1 MPTVESEAG
10 AVRHQV
16 ERILGSAGFVRNE
29 RMSRF
34 LRFIVENH
42 LEGRD
47 QELKES
53 VLGVQIFGRP
63 PDYDPKRDAVVRTEA
78 GRLRARL
85 SEYYLGEGKDD
96 ALAIE
101 LPKGGYVPVFRP
113 VGRIEAP
120 GKPNAGIT
128 WRWIGAAALVT
139 GVAGGLWWIEHKSV
153 QPNRTA
159 SR

>member
-1 MPTVESEAG
+1 MPAVESEAQ
-10 AVRHQV
+10 AVRRQL
-16 ERILGSAGFVRNE
+16 ERILGSAGFARNE

-34 LRFIVENH
+34 LRFAVENH

-63 PDYDPKRDAVVRTEA
+63 PDYDSKRDAVVRTEA

-96 ALAIE
+96 ALLIE

-113 VGRIEAP
+113 VGRVETPRKLKQAINRRWVGTGALLL
-120 GKPNAGIT
+120 GIAAGWWWT
-128 WRWIGAAALVT
+128 EHECAAEFE
-139 GVAGGLWWIEHKSV
+139 W
-153 QPNRTA
+153 QPL
-159 SR
+159 

>member
-1 MPTVESEAG
+1 MPTVEPEAE
-10 AVRHQV
+10 AARRQL
-16 ERILGSAGFVRNE
+16 ERILRSAGFACNE

-34 LRFIVENH
+34 LRFVVENH

-63 PDYDPKRDAVVRTEA
+63 PDYDSKRDAVVRTEA

-96 ALAIE
+96 ALVIE
-101 LPKGGYVPVFRP
+101 LPKGHYVPVFRP
-113 VGRIEAP
+113 VGRIESP
-120 GKPNAGIT
+120 P
-128 WRWIGAAALVT
+128 
-139 GVAGGLWWIEHKSV
+139 
-153 QPNRTA
+153 
-159 SR
+159 

>member
-1 MPTVESEAG
+1 MPTVESEAE
-10 AVRHQV
+10 AVRRQL

-29 RMSRF
+29 RMKRF

-63 PDYDPKRDAVVRTEA
+63 PDYDSKRDAVVRTEA

-96 ALAIE
+96 ALVID
-101 LPKGGYVPVFRP
+101 LPKGGYVPVIRSSQRRP
-113 VGRIEAP
+113 ETPPLMIADQPPLRR
-120 GKPNAGIT
+120 
-128 WRWIGAAALVT
+128 WRLGTRVWVGAA
-139 GVAGGLWWIEHKSV
+139 
-153 QPNRTA
+153 
-159 SR
+159 